1 MRENKRYFP
10 EYPELSRTEN
20 RIRNGMMTSTRIYR
34 SWGSMVS
41 GLSDEEAGKAF
52 KALFAYMD
60 NEPVKVSELEVSAAA
75 RSFVNVAIRSLEDSV
90 DYCIA
95 QHAGK
100 GIERESAEAVRRSFL
115 KAKIKNELGGSDD
128 E

>member
-10 EYPELSRTEN
+10 EYPELSRNEN
-20 RIRNGMMTSTRIYR
+20 RVRNGMMTSTRIYR

-60 NEPVKVSELEVSAAA
+60 NEPGKVSELEVSAAA

-115 KAKIKNELGGSDD
+115 IAKIKNELGGSDD